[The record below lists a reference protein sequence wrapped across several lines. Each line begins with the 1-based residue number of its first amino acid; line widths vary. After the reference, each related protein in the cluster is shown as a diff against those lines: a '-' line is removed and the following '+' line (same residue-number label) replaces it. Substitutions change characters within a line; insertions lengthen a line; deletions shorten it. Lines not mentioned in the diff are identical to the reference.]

1 MTRSDLIKICT
12 MRIDGYTYQEIA
24 DAMGCSKQ
32 NIHQILKET
41 LREKGR
47 KMPSNFIYR
56 NLGREILNTYGG
68 IPKLCEETGL
78 KHGRIYDMITGR
90 VRVTLDEAIF
100 FSDLFGK
107 DIRYLFERKE
117 TEK

>member
-1 MTRSDLIKICT
+1 MNKLEFVKICT
-12 MRIDGYTYQEIA
+12 MRADGYTYQEIA

-56 NLGREILNTYGG
+56 NLAREILSTYGG
-68 IPKLCEETGL
+68 VPKFCEETGL
-78 KHGRIYDMITGR
+78 KYRRTYDMITGR

-107 DIRYLFERKE
+107 DIRYLFEKKE
-117 TEK
+117 TIN

>member
-1 MTRSDLIKICT
+1 MNKVKFIEICT
-12 MRIDGYTYQEIA
+12 MRADGYTYQEIA
-24 DAMGCSKQ
+24 DALGCTKQ
-32 NIHQILKET
+32 NVHEILKNT
-41 LREKGR
+41 LRENGR
-47 KMPSNFIYR
+47 RMPSNFVYR

-68 IPKLCEETGL
+68 VPSLCEATGL
-78 KHGRIYDMITGR
+78 KYRRTYDMITGR

-100 FSDLFGK
+100 FSDLFSK